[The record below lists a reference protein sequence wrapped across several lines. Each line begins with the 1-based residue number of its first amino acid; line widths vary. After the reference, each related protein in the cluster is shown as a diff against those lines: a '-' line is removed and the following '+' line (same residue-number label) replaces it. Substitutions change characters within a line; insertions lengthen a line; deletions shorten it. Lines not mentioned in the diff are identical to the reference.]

1 MKLQQLIGDCKPQQV
16 VGNVDRDVTGIE
28 IDSRLIKEGA
38 VFVAMRG
45 TQVDGHSFI
54 GKAIELGAAVVVC
67 ERLPESLSD
76 DITYLVYPNCRASSR
91 WEMLRDGIEE
101 CEKIRILRAEGQ
113 KEKSI
118 EIARKLLA
126 AGYPEDEVL
135 ELTGVEVDEL

>member
-54 GKAIELGAAVVVC
+54 GKAIELGAA
-67 ERLPESLSD
+67 
-76 DITYLVYPNCRASSR
+76 
-91 WEMLRDGIEE
+91 
-101 CEKIRILRAEGQ
+101 
-113 KEKSI
+113 
-118 EIARKLLA
+118 
-126 AGYPEDEVL
+126 
-135 ELTGVEVDEL
+135 